1 MKPKKILL
9 LSDFAF
15 PVAAGT
21 ERLVFGIANWFTNN
35 YDIKTDIL
43 CPDWNNRGNFEESNG
58 VKIHRFKTHSIY
70 RANPIKRTFDFVMHA
85 TALGKY
91 DVYAG
96 FYTMPPLVSAVI
108 ASKIKGTSSSATFF
122 GREQLEKNFRNPIK
136 KALLIST
143 FQQADI
149 MTSYT
154 WNLKDYLSKIFP
166 GKKIL
171 VTPGFSEQR
180 FSTSRQVKGKDKTVL
195 FVGRMNEEKGIFVL
209 LEAFAKIYKKTNAK
223 LVLAGAPYEQELV
236 EKKIVDLGISDSVK
250 VLGFVS
256 DKKLNELYNS
266 AFVVAVPSLFQDS
279 FGLSLMEAISCQKP
293 VVSTDSIGIPGISGE
308 LIVKKNDPNE
318 LAVVLEKLL
327 LDKKFYATA
336 KNTAKEMSTYFLKE
350 KVMESYL
357 EAYSLACRF

>member
-15 PVAAGT
+15 PVTAGT
-21 ERLVFGIANWFTNN
+21 ERLVFGIADWFTNN
-35 YDIKTDIL
+35 YGITTDIL
-43 CPDWNNRGNFEESNG
+43 CPDWNNRGNFEEENN
-58 VKIHRFKTHSIY
+58 VKIFRFKTHSIY
-70 RANPIKRTFDFVMHA
+70 KSNPARRVFDFVKA
-85 TALGKY
+85 SFSLEKY

-108 ASKIKGTSSSATFF
+108 ASKLKGSGSAVTFF
-122 GREQLEKNFRNPIK
+122 GREQIEKSLQNPIK
-136 KALLIST
+136 KTLLVST
-143 FQQADI
+143 LRQANI

-154 WNLKDYLSKIFP
+154 WNLKDYLSGIFQ

-180 FSTSRQVKGKDKTVL
+180 FSKSKTEQNASKTIL
-195 FVGRMNEEKGIFVL
+195 FVGRMTKEKGVFVL
-209 LEAFAKIYKKTNAK
+209 LDAFAKISKKAGAK
-223 LVLAGAPYEQELV
+223 LVLAGPPYEKELV
-236 EKKIVDLGISDSVK
+236 EKKIKDLGISDSVQ

-266 AFVVAVPSLFQDS
+266 AAVVAVPSLFQDS

-293 VVSTDSIGIPGISGE
+293 VVSTDSLGIPGISGE
-308 LIVKKNDPNE
+308 LVVKKNDSDD
-318 LAVVLEKLL
+318 LAQVLEKLL
-327 LDKKFYATA
+327 SDKEFYAAA
-336 KNTAKEMSTYFLKE
+336 KNTAKEMSGYFLKE

-357 EAYSLACRF
+357 EAYSFACRF